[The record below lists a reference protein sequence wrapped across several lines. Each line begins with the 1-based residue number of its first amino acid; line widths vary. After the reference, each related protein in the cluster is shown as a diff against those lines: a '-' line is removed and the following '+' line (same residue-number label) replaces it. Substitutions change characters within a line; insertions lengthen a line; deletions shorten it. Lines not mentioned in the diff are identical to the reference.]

1 MFEKWL
7 QALNK
12 LEYVQG
18 KNRPNVDC
26 IFCAIRDN
34 NNEVV
39 SLKIYE
45 DDICFVSLNLYPYNP
60 AHLLVITKKHIIEF
74 TELKKNEII
83 HISRVIQGLQMMLND
98 LYLPKGYNIGLNQ
111 GKISGGSIEHLHF
124 HVVPRFG
131 SELGFIDIIGDT
143 RIVVEGLDSIK
154 KKLKKTIYKYLN
166 SEFFKD
172 FT

>member
-1 MFEKWL
+1 MYEKWL

-12 LEYVQG
+12 LEYIQG
-18 KNRPNVDC
+18 KNKPNVDC

-34 NNEVV
+34 NDEVV

-60 AHLLVITKKHIIEF
+60 AHLLVITKEHIIKF

-111 GKISGGSIEHLHF
+111 GKSSGGSIEHLHF

-154 KKLKKTIYKYLN
+154 KKLKNSIHNYLN
-166 SEFFKD
+166 NKFFKD